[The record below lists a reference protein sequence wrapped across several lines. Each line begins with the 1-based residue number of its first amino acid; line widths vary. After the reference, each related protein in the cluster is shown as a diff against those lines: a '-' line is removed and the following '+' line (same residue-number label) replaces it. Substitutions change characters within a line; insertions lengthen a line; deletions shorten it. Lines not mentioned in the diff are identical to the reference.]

1 MKLNSEHLFK
11 LATLEINAL
20 WRMQYFFCYCLNTTV
35 CEFSNFNVDT
45 VNGIQKKCAWPRETG
60 EQFFFIYLFIYLIH
74 YLQSNK
80 IILWN
85 Y

>member
-1 MKLNSEHLFK
+1 MKLNSEHLLK
-11 LATLEINAL
+11 LATLEINAI